1 MYAKLG
7 QSNSGQAPVKFDQ
20 SEAEKRILAL
30 ERGGDGYTWTQT
42 QTEVEVRVSVPS
54 GTRGKDVTVSIK
66 RNALIVKHGA
76 SFLLNVD
83 RLTAPI
89 DVDESTWYMGDDCVI
104 CALEGGGDWD
114 GSGTGR

>member
-1 MYAKLG
+1 M
-7 QSNSGQAPVKFDQ
+7 
-20 SEAEKRILAL
+20 
-30 ERGGDGYTWTQT
+30 
-42 QTEVEVRVSVPS
+42 RVSVPS

-89 DVDESTWYMGDDCVI
+89 DVDESTWYMGDDRVI
-104 CALEGGGDWD
+104 VRARKLDRGPGTR
-114 GSGTGR
+114 SGTGR